1 MAQNCPLDRV
11 IRGTFEWR
19 EVANILGAFGVHQPE
34 WRLANRHARVVGES
48 TYRTADVMAHRDPA
62 FVAHLCRLLGRMHA
76 REVLR
81 VRQLSLDDLE
91 QSVCHDYREDETGW
105 LWAMLS
111 DERAPVVQLAK
122 LWVRES
128 VG

>member
-1 MAQNCPLDRV
+1 M
-11 IRGTFEWR
+11 
-19 EVANILGAFGVHQPE
+19 ANILGAFGVHQPE

-76 REVLR
+76 REVHR
-81 VRQLSLDDLE
+81 VRQLSLEDLE